1 MSEWKY
7 HIGDTI
13 IFHLLDGD
21 VKMSILGI
29 QYDREIILNHSN
41 AFTHPLAKLYDVD
54 IQWDE
59 QGKPKHLRDT
69 VNEWWL
75 SRAVKESRVD
85 VEHNGGNKMKYNIG
99 GEVMEFWGYNVGD
112 KLIFNPDKCE
122 DDTEREYYVVDRFVD
137 GAVEGFVSSYPNARR
152 MYTVW
157 GVRHHGLQTIEEA
170 DLTGRLMQ
178 DNGDIER
185 DVLGTAK
192 WTLNAKSVHK
202 INAVDHPSYYQGK
215 IEVIDFIEDKKLG
228 FNLGNCVKY
237 ISRAGKKN
245 PDKRIEDLKKARW
258 YLDRE
263 INKEK

>member
-7 HIGDTI
+7 HTGDTI

-29 QYDREIILNHSN
+29 QYDREIILNQSN
-41 AFTHPLAKLYDVD
+41 AFTNPLAKLYDVD

-59 QGKPKHLRDT
+59 QGKPKHLRGT

-75 SRAVKESRVD
+75 NRAVKESRVD

-99 GEVMEFWGYNVGD
+99 DEVR
-112 KLIFNPDKCE
+112 FNGTVYKIIN
-122 DDTEREYYVVDRFVD
+122 VVDGNYVIRDEISRVD
-137 GAVEGFVSSYPNARR
+137 FNIPCKTIDTHAIAIKKPVE
-152 MYTVW
+152 
-157 GVRHHGLQTIEEA
+157 
-170 DLTGRLMQ
+170 
-178 DNGDIER
+178 
-185 DVLGTAK
+185 
-192 WTLNAKSVHK
+192 KSK
-202 INAVDHPSYYQGK
+202 DPAVDHPSYYQGK

-245 PDKRIEDLKKARW
+245 PDKLIEDLKKARW

-263 INKEK
+263 ISRSERD

>member
-13 IFHLLDGD
+13 VFHLLDGD

-59 QGKPKHLRDT
+59 QGKPKHLRGT

-99 GEVMEFWGYNVGD
+99 DEVRFENEVYR
-112 KLIFNPDKCE
+112 I
-122 DDTEREYYVVDRFVD
+122 DDIVD
-137 GAVEGFVSSYPNARR
+137 GNYIIRDEI
-152 MYTVW
+152 
-157 GVRHHGLQTIEEA
+157 H
-170 DLTGRLMQ
+170 RLYFSIPCQ
-178 DNGDIER
+178 EIDTQATPIKKDIAES
-185 DVLGTAK
+185 AK
-192 WTLNAKSVHK
+192 KENDS
-202 INAVDHPSYYQGK
+202 AVDHPSYYQGK
-215 IEVIDFIEDKKLG
+215 IEVIDFIEDKHLG

-237 ISRAGKKN
+237 ISRHQLKHKDN
-245 PDKRIEDLKKARW
+245 PVEDLKKARW

-263 INKEK
+263 IKNMEKKED